1 MKYCV
6 WSRIV
11 KTNFHFFQAK
21 SCLSM
26 FLDWILEGVLLGII
40 GVLGIVGN
48 ATAIHVFYKRSSGV
62 AGKVHHLPLQ
72 TFFLFEFFYMQGVC
86 STV

>member
-1 MKYCV
+1 
-6 WSRIV
+6 
-11 KTNFHFFQAK
+11 
-21 SCLSM
+21 M
-26 FLDWILEGVLLGII
+26 FLDWILEGVLLGIV

-62 AGKVHHLPLQ
+62 AGKMLPHNKYF
-72 TFFLFEFFYMQGVC
+72 TSVYSMQGVC